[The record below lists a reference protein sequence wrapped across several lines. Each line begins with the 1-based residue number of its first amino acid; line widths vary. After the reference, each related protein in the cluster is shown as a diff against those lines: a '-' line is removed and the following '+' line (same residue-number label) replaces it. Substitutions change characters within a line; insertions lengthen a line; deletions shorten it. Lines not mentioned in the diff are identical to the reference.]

1 MTARLSSPS
10 VARNREPILAVLG
23 PLCERERDRSGASPD
38 DPVRILEVAS
48 GSGEHAA
55 FFASALPFV
64 VWQPSDRDIAA
75 LTSIDAYR
83 LELGVRNMLPP
94 LRLDARAEV
103 RLPTRQ
109 VFDGLVCIN
118 MIHISPW
125 ASTLGLFASTREVVR
140 PGGFVLLYGPY
151 RRGGRH
157 TAESNARFD
166 ADLRVRNPEWGVR
179 DLDEVVAVAERE
191 GLGLERVVEMPRDN
205 LTVVLRKAASRED
218 GEP

>member
-1 MTARLSSPS
+1 M
-10 VARNREPILAVLG
+10 LG
-23 PLCERERDRSGASPD
+23 PLCERERDRPGAPSSE
-38 DPVRILEVAS
+38 PVRILEVAS

-55 FFASALPFV
+55 YFAAALPFV

-83 LELGVRNMLPP
+83 LELGVKNVLPP
-94 LRLDARAEV
+94 LRVDARAEV

-125 ASTLGLFASTREVVR
+125 SSTLGLFASTRELVR
-140 PGGFVLLYGPY
+140 EGGFVLLYGPY

-179 DLDEVVAVAERE
+179 DLDEVVAVAH
-191 GLGLERVVEMPRDN
+191 GAGFTLERVVEMPRDN
-205 LTVVLRKAASRED
+205 LTVVLRKAAARGGD
-218 GEP
+218 GP

>member
-1 MTARLSSPS
+1 
-10 VARNREPILAVLG
+10 VLG
-23 PLCERERDRSGASPD
+23 PLCERERDRPGAPSSE
-38 DPVRILEVAS
+38 PVRILEVAS

-55 FFASALPFV
+55 YFAAALPFV

-83 LELGVRNMLPP
+83 LELGVKNVLPP
-94 LRLDARAEV
+94 LRVDARAEV

-125 ASTLGLFASTREVVR
+125 SSTLGLFASTRELVR
-140 PGGFVLLYGPY
+140 EGGFVLLYGPY

-179 DLDEVVAVAERE
+179 DLDEVVAVAH
-191 GLGLERVVEMPRDN
+191 GAGFTLERVVEMPRDN
-205 LTVVLRKAASRED
+205 LTVVLRKAAARGGD
-218 GEP
+218 GP